1 MDYFIVE
8 LHNDKQIAIPLDQV
22 QEVMS
27 INYIDICPIPGV
39 KDSLLGVINQKGNL
53 LWLVDLSRLLYDFY
67 SLNNAY
73 TSLTILV
80 TKLEYNYIGLVVKKL
95 GEIKNLVM
103 NNNLSISSNNN
114 PLLLNINNSI
124 AILDLIKV
132 QHYLN

>member
-67 SLNNAY
+67 SLNNSY

>member
-27 INYIDICPIPGV
+27 INYINICPIPGV

-67 SLNNAY
+67 SLNNSY

-95 GEIKNLVM
+95 GEIKHLVM
-103 NNNLSISSNNN
+103 DNNLSISSNNN
-114 PLLLNINNSI
+114 PLLFNINNSI
-124 AILDLIKV
+124 ATLDLIKV
-132 QHYLN
+132 QNYLN